1 MDIFCS
7 VATLGSWRTTAGGGR
22 ALQSGA
28 KSEAISPWSLKHLR
42 LLLLV
47 LESFRVVGVGV
58 GVKGVSEEGS
68 KQKWRIIY
76 VFTIQYISML
86 HMTPV

>member
-28 KSEAISPWSLKHLR
+28 KSEATASHSFTHIALLK
-42 LLLLV
+42 
-47 LESFRVVGVGV
+47 SFRVVGLKVRVRRG
-58 GVKGVSEEGS
+58 
-68 KQKWRIIY
+68 
-76 VFTIQYISML
+76 
-86 HMTPV
+86 P